1 MKKKAKL
8 CKNRGRVQAQ
18 DRKLQESVSW
28 DEDENNIPS
37 KKDGET
43 FLTKLEGKLGKTEL
57 KLRTICFE
65 KAKRFVTTAP
75 KNGHGPGLVS
85 VSFPVLPPLDQKRV
99 DIEII
104 QGFAFKD

>member
-28 DEDENNIPS
+28 DENNIPS

-43 FLTKLEGKLGKTEL
+43 FLTQLERKLDKTEL
-57 KLRTICFE
+57 ELRTRCFE